1 MTHVGSTIRTQVR
14 THGAVTPDAT
24 DYAVAKLDAALHH
37 APAPVVGSWLSGS
50 APACGACAAVPPMTH
65 ASWLSPVTTSLST
78 GYRALGPCLVRR
90 SGERLEVT
98 TKSGGKP

>member
-50 APACGACAAVPPMTH
+50 APACGACAAVPPMTQP
-65 ASWLSPVTTSLST
+65 SWLSPVTTSLST
-78 GYRALGPCLVRR
+78 GVPGPWTLSRPPVRR
-90 SGERLEVT
+90 KARGNDKVRR
-98 TKSGGKP
+98 